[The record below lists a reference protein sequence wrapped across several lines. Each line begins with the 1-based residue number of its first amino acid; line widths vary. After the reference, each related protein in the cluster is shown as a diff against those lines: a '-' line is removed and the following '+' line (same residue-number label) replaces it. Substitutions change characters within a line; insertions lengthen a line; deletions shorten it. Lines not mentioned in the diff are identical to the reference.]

1 MGKLSILAGLCSVY
15 PSFSSS
21 EGWFCPGNGRE
32 NSCWEMGNG
41 FTNANLRPRARICK
55 RLRRPGIDSE
65 VLIPP
70 AYVARRA
77 GTTNRVVVPAR
88 QAGNRFLGFLKI
100 YKYGLMENVNL
111 RYPLWRWELSILF
124 CTSLEPKDQCCGSIN
139 VSFEFGSGRPINYRS
154 SQIQKLPC
162 ARIYRPSIRKNKP
175 KMLVF
180 SHWKRGFYAC
190 FRVNWVYKFGHWTFL

>member
-1 MGKLSILAGLCSVY
+1 MVFQAFCRDVAVLRMEKLSILARLCSVY
-15 PSFSSS
+15 PSFPSS

-32 NSCWEMGNG
+32 NSSWEMGNG

-88 QAGNRFLGFLKI
+88 QAGHRFLGSLK
-100 YKYGLMENVNL
+100 GLQIRAQENFNL
-111 RYPLWRWELSILF
+111 HYPLWRSELSILF
-124 CTSLEPKDQCCGSIN
+124 CTSLEPKDQCCGSVN
-139 VSFEFGSGRPINYRS
+139 VSLEFESGRPIHHRS
-154 SQIQKLPC
+154 GQIQIPDT
-162 ARIYRPSIRKNKP
+162 S
-175 KMLVF
+175 
-180 SHWKRGFYAC
+180 
-190 FRVNWVYKFGHWTFL
+190 WTFL